1 MKKQIT
7 IICMIGMLLA
17 VGLSGCL
24 EEEPK
29 ISNTIKIQVL
39 VVFKYLNNE
48 SYWEWNNKSYII
60 VVHEDEYFGVPD
72 DSIIVSN
79 KTYCNVSDGKQM
91 FKLMRIING
100 SNVIIEFNESVF
112 YNYTLHIDMSHY
124 NPAKDPSWDII
135 KIYIENPLN
144 LSTQKRV
151 LYPIRGN
158 MPYLDW
164 GGEPNY
170 NVKVYLK
177 IIDESEKNKETD
189 FSNAYGAI
197 NGTAFRSIRMLSGGL
212 GPNGPVFRYW
222 VISFHNETYSWEFS
236 DIVEAG
242 IYECDG
248 WNITGYSVFHDG
260 KYFGYYNNEKGILL
274 WGGEEYIKVTENEEN
289 ERLIKNLILENISN
303 FENTDE
309 ANITF
314 TNISV
319 SENNAD
325 VDILIVW
332 GPELCVGYQYKLIYS
347 DKSWEIESKK
357 RTIIC

>member
-1 MKKQIT
+1 MKKQLT
-7 IICMIGMLLA
+7 IICIIGMLLV

-48 SYWEWNNKSYII
+48 SYWEWNNESYII

-91 FKLMRIING
+91 FKLIRIIND
-100 SNVIIEFNESVF
+100 SNILIEFNESVF
-112 YNYTLHIDMSHY
+112 YNYTLQTDFSHY

-135 KIYIENPLN
+135 TIFIENPLN
-144 LSTQKRV
+144 LSTQERV
-151 LYPIRGN
+151 FYPIRGN
-158 MPYLDW
+158 IIYVNW
-164 GGEPNY
+164 FGGPNCH
-170 NVKVYLK
+170 VKVYLK
-177 IIDESEKNKETD
+177 VIDEAEK
-189 FSNAYGAI
+189 
-197 NGTAFRSIRMLSGGL
+197 
-212 GPNGPVFRYW
+212 
-222 VISFHNETYSWEFS
+222 
-236 DIVEAG
+236 
-242 IYECDG
+242 
-248 WNITGYSVFHDG
+248 
-260 KYFGYYNNEKGILL
+260 
-274 WGGEEYIKVTENEEN
+274 EEN

-314 TNISV
+314 TEINI

-325 VDILIVW
+325 VDILINY
-332 GPELCVGYQYKLIYS
+332 GQMLCVGYQYKLIYS
-347 DKSWEIESKK
+347 DKSWKIESRK